1 MLNRKQVCEA
11 SRTCETGKTFNGSAT
26 FRLMSIFNNRFAP
39 IYKNSRTEIIN
50 GTITNLNTNR
60 DNYEPLDGCQS
71 TKQQKLSIRHKPTPY
86 RVPYNHYRKT
96 YSCSKNCIENEKVI
110 KNIDVSGCFDDN
122 GIETQICKKV
132 NYTKTR
138 LVNKFGFRNV
148 NNGGNYKNYLQ
159 SAGKLYEQNAFG
171 ILPENQDLSGV
182 NSYNIETP
190 NSLNCK
196 ISYKIPGS
204 ISSVNVQKQKIPTAT
219 RKWANPGYNS
229 RTSVNSRNRTQRL
242 KYNAKMGGQRN
253 SRFSTNNNCINGQ
266 ECSKYVAPGRSTQL
280 FSLIRTSEV
289 PPLIPTNGLPCI
301 TSRIN
306 GMKQSCP

>member
-11 SRTCETGKTFNGSAT
+11 SRTCETGKTFKGSST

-60 DNYEPLDGCQS
+60 VNGELCHTD
-71 TKQQKLSIRHKPTPY
+71 TKQQRLSIRHKPTPY

-182 NSYNIETP
+182 YSYNIETP
-190 NSLNCK
+190 DSSNCK

-204 ISSVNVQKQKIPTAT
+204 ISSVKVQKQKIPTAT

-242 KYNAKMGGQRN
+242 KYNTKMGGQRN
-253 SRFSTNNNCINGQ
+253 SRFSTHNNCINGQ